1 LSCVIITAF
10 VVCKNDAAC
19 RLSDI
24 LQCGPH
30 PQMSLRTLL

>member
-1 LSCVIITAF
+1 MHF
-10 VVCKNDAAC
+10 VVSKNNAAPP

-30 PQMSLRTLL
+30 PQMSLRPLL